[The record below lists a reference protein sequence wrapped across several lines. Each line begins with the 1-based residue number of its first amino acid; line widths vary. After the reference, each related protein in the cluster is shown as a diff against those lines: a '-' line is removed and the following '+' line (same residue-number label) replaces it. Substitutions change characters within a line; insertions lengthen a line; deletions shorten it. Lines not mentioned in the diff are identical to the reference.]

1 MLVLKS
7 IAFEIIPEDCEELL
21 LLFDSEFDTE
31 VTDVGLFD
39 AERLFD
45 SDVITLPEGDGV
57 AFKAGD
63 VFIFLTPLAPSSF
76 SEVDENSRFALTL
89 LLLL

>member
-1 MLVLKS
+1 M
-7 IAFEIIPEDCEELL
+7 

-31 VTDVGLFD
+31 VTDVGLFE
-39 AERLFD
+39 AELLFD

-63 VFIFLTPLAPSSF
+63 VFNFLIPVAPSSF
-76 SEVDENSRFALTL
+76 SEVDENSRFALKL

>member
-1 MLVLKS
+1 M
-7 IAFEIIPEDCEELL
+7 

-31 VTDVGLFD
+31 VTDVGLF
-39 AERLFD
+39 ETELLFD

-63 VFIFLTPLAPSSF
+63 VFNFLIPVAPSSF

>member
-1 MLVLKS
+1 M
-7 IAFEIIPEDCEELL
+7 

-31 VTDVGLFD
+31 VTDVGLFE
-39 AERLFD
+39 AELLFD
-45 SDVITLPEGDGV
+45 SDVITLPDGDGV

-63 VFIFLTPLAPSSF
+63 VFNFLIPVAPSSL
-76 SEVDENSRFALTL
+76 SEVDGNSRFALTL